1 MKVSDEIHKAYT
13 DIKKSKKYRYIIFHI
28 KDDKEICIETVS
40 VVKLLEGQMETL
52 VLCRVLYYS
61 LVECYFFFSP

>member
-1 MKVSDEIHKAYT
+1 MLNFNFSFLHQASGVKVSDEIQQAYT

-40 VVKLLEGQMETL
+40 FPWL
-52 VLCRVLYYS
+52 S
-61 LVECYFFFSP
+61 WF